1 MAGTDNSAP
10 PPQSASACGGAPAL
24 PMLPAPLQDPSLR
37 IERGTANAPVT
48 TQIAISPN
56 ASHAAPPAAPARK
69 RELPVGKPQ
78 PGASRNMWSPPS
90 ATRTATQQAQQ
101 QRKTGTREQMHRTVF
116 LKLSA
121 SPSDRLADRGAS
133 WNTQTR

>member
-1 MAGTDNSAP
+1 M
-10 PPQSASACGGAPAL
+10 
-24 PMLPAPLQDPSLR
+24 PAPLQDPSLR

-56 ASHAAPPAAPARK
+56 ASHAAPTAAPAR
-69 RELPVGKPQ
+69 RWEPPDGKPQ
-78 PGASRNMWSPPS
+78 PGASRTMCSPPS

-121 SPSDRLADRGAS
+121 PASDWLADRAAS